1 MIISDYDS
9 FFFAD
14 SDEATEQHP
23 INYCKVATDAQSE
36 PALLQ
41 TAVVFIEPAIASQ
54 MLRFNC
60 KNNRS
65 LNKKQVS
72 RLAAEMKQGKF
83 QVSDSAICFSST
95 GEITNGQHRL
105 SAIVEADIGQ
115 WCLVMLNTNKDQ
127 GLRFD
132 LGKSRS
138 MSDRITFNGVRI
150 SRKQCAAVRHA
161 MADISKP
168 TVGTMQLAMPKHD
181 FNVEQHFLK
190 FKDYFDFLKDVK
202 DSTQCK
208 GLLSGCGLKIWAQ
221 MKNEPF
227 KRYDHG
233 MDAEER
239 ALHWMQITHYGHA
252 KTYAYQDC
260 FDKAAFQIYKHTED
274 LKQKN
279 LYFHDFNAL
288 RMAVNAAYKFMC
300 GDTRRV
306 RNEHNINKQLTFTRD
321 PFTRLQDLNAT
332 NCEYGHNL

>member
-208 GLLSGCGLKIWAQ
+208 GLLSG
-221 MKNEPF
+221 
-227 KRYDHG
+227 
-233 MDAEER
+233 
-239 ALHWMQITHYGHA
+239 
-252 KTYAYQDC
+252 
-260 FDKAAFQIYKHTED
+260 
-274 LKQKN
+274 
-279 LYFHDFNAL
+279 
-288 RMAVNAAYKFMC
+288 
-300 GDTRRV
+300 
-306 RNEHNINKQLTFTRD
+306 
-321 PFTRLQDLNAT
+321 
-332 NCEYGHNL
+332 